1 METIK
6 RTTLF
11 FILLAFTVGLHA
23 ERFDNEKTLEAFTQ
37 SYIYESEQKYDQAIS
52 QIKSVYDQESYEM
65 NIRLGWLSYLAEYHG
80 ESVTYYERAIRLKP
94 FSIEPKLG
102 ITYPLSVT
110 GNWDAIIQQYK
121 HVLEIAPSN
130 TLSLYNLGL
139 IYYNRTQY
147 DEAEKYFKK
156 IVNLYPFDYDGL
168 LMLGWTNFQQKKY
181 REAKVLF
188 QKALLNTPSS
198 ESALEAL
205 KLIN

>member
-6 RTTLF
+6 KTIAFFMMLAVTTSLQ
-11 FILLAFTVGLHA
+11 A

-37 SYIYESEQKYDQAIS
+37 SYINESEQKYDLALNA
-52 QIKSVYDQESYEM
+52 IKSVYDQESYEM
-65 NIRLGWLSYLAEYHG
+65 NIRLGWLSYLGGYQS
-80 ESVTYYERAIRLKP
+80 ESVKYYERAIRLKP

-139 IYYNRTQY
+139 IYYNRIQY
-147 DEAEKYFKK
+147 EEAEKYFKK

-198 ESALEAL
+198 ESALEGL